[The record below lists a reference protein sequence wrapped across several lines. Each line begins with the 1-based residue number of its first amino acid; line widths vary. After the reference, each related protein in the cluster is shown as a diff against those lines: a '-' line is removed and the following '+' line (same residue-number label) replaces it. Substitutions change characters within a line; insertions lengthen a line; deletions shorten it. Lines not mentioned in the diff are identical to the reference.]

1 MTPASQ
7 SSDGDVLSIS
17 EAAKECSLSRSTIR
31 RFAARDRFP
40 NAYRANG
47 NGSGPWRIPRAD
59 LVAAGLIEGEGAGA
73 PRGTGATGSQTT
85 DRSDSRGAIPLGPAS
100 DAEVL
105 EVLHQLNARIHDLE
119 VNVARLDQ
127 RADVNDTLTAG
138 QARAIEEITVD
149 MDSLGRTRSRSPRRS
164 RGSGRSRWS
173 LNVTFLVIIALVIGG
188 LYFFTRLGDDTLPQ
202 VTVPDVVGGNPPVG
216 DVLDLPGDVGLDAV
230 VQFTESPDTTVGSVL
245 AQDPEAGAR
254 VDEGS
259 DVTII
264 VSAGQGEVEVPDV
277 IGASFDDAQEQLWF
291 NGLNVEKNPDRIPSD
306 EDVNTVA
313 RIEPEPGTTLNRA
326 DTVRVFVSN
335 GESPEG

>member
-1 MTPASQ
+1 MTPARP
-7 SSDGDVLSIS
+7 SSDADILSIS

-59 LVAAGLIEGEGAGA
+59 LVAAGLIEGEGAGIPGGETSA
-73 PRGTGATGSQTT
+73 GPSRPGTEGPL
-85 DRSDSRGAIPLGPAS
+85 PLGPAS
-100 DAEVL
+100 DVEVV
-105 EVLHQLNARIHDLE
+105 EVLHQLHARLHDIE
-119 VNVARLDQ
+119 VRVARLDQ

-138 QARAIEEITVD
+138 QARAIEELTVD
-149 MDSLGRTRSRSPRRS
+149 MESLGRSRSRSPRRP
-164 RGSGRSRWS
+164 RGSARSRWS
-173 LNVTFLVIIALVIGG
+173 LNITFLVIIALVIGG
-188 LYFFTRLGDDTLPQ
+188 LYVFTRLGDDTPPQ
-202 VTVPDVVGGNPPVG
+202 ATVPDLVDGNPPVG

-264 VSAGQGEVEVPDV
+264 VSAGQGEVDVPDV
-277 IGASFDDAQEQLWF
+277 IGESFDDAREQLWF
-291 NGLNVEKNPDRIPSD
+291 NGLNVERATERVPSD
-306 EDVNTVA
+306 EDVDTVA
-313 RIEPEPGTTLNRA
+313 RLEPEPGTTLDRA
-326 DTVRVFVSN
+326 ATVTVFVSN
-335 GESPEG
+335 GEAPEG